1 MIAIDTNLLVYAH
14 RASTPEH
21 RAARRAIERAAGSAL
36 GWGMAFAT
44 VAEFLAVVTH
54 PAHPTPSTATEAG
67 RFIEALTDVGCE
79 LWQPGP
85 RFAANLLA
93 RAVDLGVSGAR
104 IFDLQIGLTALEHGA
119 TEVWTHDAKFV
130 RVPGLKLHD
139 PLQ

>member
-21 RAARRAIERAAGSAL
+21 RAARQAIERAAGSAD
-36 GWGMAFAT
+36 GWGIAFAT

-54 PAHPTPSTATEAG
+54 PAHPKPSTATEAS

-104 IFDLQIGLTALEHGA
+104 VFDLQIGLTALEHGA